1 MKIRD
6 LDSLGPLV
14 ASSLRSDATAQ
25 GPRLSKSRIFTDSQY
40 NLYLWSLSSRAL
52 SHLLVAIYK
61 VLRRIWHLPS
71 YSHTSIVLCTAGIS
85 FIHNIIL
92 HRFNKFISQCLDSDI
107 CLVRYIIIDSLKF
120 AYSFIGYNHLYGN
133 FHQKHLNDSD
143 LHASTTIR
151 CYRHLF
157 GTISPFE
164 SYIFNI
170 SSF

>member
-1 MKIRD
+1 MCTF
-6 LDSLGPLV
+6 G
-14 ASSLRSDATAQ
+14 
-25 GPRLSKSRIFTDSQY
+25 FTDPFVLTFLFKAYCLS
-40 NLYLWSLSSRAL
+40 LYGCTLWSLSSRAL
-52 SHLLVAIYK
+52 SHLQVAINK
-61 VLRRIWHLPS
+61 VLRRIWHLPPYS
-71 YSHTSIVLCTAGIS
+71 YTSIVLCTAGIS

-92 HRFNKFISQCLDSDI
+92 HRLNKFISQCLDSDI

-120 AYSFIGYNHLYGN
+120 AYSFIGYNHLYGH
-133 FHQKHLNDSD
+133 FHQKNFNDSD

-164 SYIFNI
+164 SYISNI